1 MSKTAAVDYIVIG
14 AGSAGCVIASR
25 LSEQQDATVL
35 LLEAGG
41 HDDHLSIRMPL
52 AFLSA
57 MLNPRFAWGFMSEPE
72 SGLGGRPLWVPR
84 GRILGGC
91 SSINGM
97 FYMRGHPRDFD
108 EWRDLGCDGWGY
120 ADVLPYFRR
129 SETSW
134 RGASLYHGADG
145 PLQVVPIDTA
155 KLLHEPIMEAA
166 RRAGYPLS
174 EDINGERAEG
184 FARGEATID
193 RNGRRASTA
202 RAYLAPAQMRSNLR
216 IELNALTTRVLVEHG
231 RAVGVEYV
239 QGGKTQVVRAERE
252 VILCGG
258 AYNSPQLLLLSGVGP
273 AAQLE
278 KAGIP
283 IAVDLPGVGQN
294 LSEHHAVMLEF
305 AATRPVTFINELRM
319 DRAALSVARWALF
332 GSGPFAT
339 QINSANGIVRT
350 DRSLDRPDIQYM
362 CNPVRMDAK
371 LWWPLFSGEQRHVF
385 SVGVVGLHPRS
396 RGNVTLRSANPADAP
411 RIVINALTDTADLET
426 LRRGIREARRIYRTP
441 PQGDLTGEELSPGK
455 DVTSDAD
462 LDAFIRSTS
471 QLCQHPVGTCSMGKG
486 PTAVVDPQARVYG
499 VERLRVVDASIMPT
513 VPGGNT
519 NAAVIMAAEKVSDL
533 IRGRQLASAEL
544 GRVRGVAAAWAS

>member
-1 MSKTAAVDYIVIG
+1 MSQTRAVDYVVIG
-14 AGSAGCVIASR
+14 AGSAGCVVASR
-25 LSEQQDATVL
+25 LSEERDASVL

-41 HDDHLSIRMPL
+41 HDDHFSIRMPL

-72 SGLGGRPLWVPR
+72 SALGGRPLWVPR

-134 RGASLYHGADG
+134 RGESLYHGADG
-145 PLQVVPIDTA
+145 PLNVVPIDTA

-166 RRAGYPLS
+166 RRAGYPTS
-174 EDINGERAEG
+174 EDINAEQAEG

-202 RAYLAPAQMRSNLR
+202 RAYLAPARSRPNLR
-216 IELNALTTRVLVEHG
+216 VELNALTHRVLVERG
-231 RAVGVEYV
+231 RAVGVEYI
-239 QGGKTQVVRAERE
+239 QGGQTHVVRAERE

-258 AYNSPQLLLLSGVGP
+258 TYNSPQLLLLSGIGP
-273 AAQLE
+273 AGQLE
-278 KAGIP
+278 QLGIRTL
-283 IAVDLPGVGQN
+283 VDLPGVGRN
-294 LSEHHAVMLEF
+294 LSEHQAVMIEF
-305 AATRPVTFINELRM
+305 AAARPVTFLNELRM
-319 DRAALSVARWALF
+319 DRATLSVARWALF

-371 LWWPLFSGEQRHVF
+371 LWWPLLSGKQRHVF
-385 SVGVVGLHPRS
+385 SVGVVGLHPKS
-396 RGNVTLRSANPADAP
+396 RGSVSLRSANPTDAP
-411 RIVINALTDTADLET
+411 RIVINALTHSADLET

-441 PQGDLTGEELSPGK
+441 PQADLTGEEIGPGK
-455 DVTSDAD
+455 DAISDAD
-462 LDAFIRSTS
+462 LDAFIRSTT
-471 QLCQHPVGTCSMGKG
+471 QLCQHPVGTCRMGRG
-486 PTAVVDPQARVYG
+486 DLAVVDPQARVYG
-499 VERLRVVDASIMPT
+499 VEGLRVVDASIMPT

-519 NAAVIMAAEKVSDL
+519 NAAVIMAGEKVSDL
-533 IRGRQLASAEL
+533 IRGRQLP
-544 GRVRGVAAAWAS
+544 AARLTEH

>member
-1 MSKTAAVDYIVIG
+1 MSQTRAVDYIVIG
-14 AGSAGCVIASR
+14 AGSAGCVVAAR
-25 LSEQQDATVL
+25 LSEDRDTSVL

-72 SGLGGRPLWVPR
+72 GTLGGRPLWVPR

-120 ADVLPYFRR
+120 TDVLPYFRR

-134 RGASLYHGADG
+134 RGESRYHGGDG
-145 PLQVVPIDTA
+145 PLNVVPIDTA

-166 RRAGYPLS
+166 RRAGYPTS

-202 RAYLAPAQMRSNLR
+202 RAYLAPARSRPNLR
-216 IELNALTTRVLVEHG
+216 IELNALTTRVMVERG

-239 QGGKTQVVRAERE
+239 QGGKSQVVHAERE

-258 AYNSPQLLLLSGVGP
+258 AYNSPQMLLLSGIGP
-273 AAQLE
+273 AAHLE
-278 KAGIP
+278 QSGVAPAI
-283 IAVDLPGVGQN
+283 DLPGVGQN
-294 LSEHHAVMLEF
+294 LSEHQAVMLEF
-305 AATRPVTFINELRM
+305 AATRPVTFLNELRM
-319 DRAALSVARWALF
+319 DRATLSVARWALL

-371 LWWPLFSGEQRHVF
+371 LWWPLLSGRQRHVF
-385 SVGVVGLHPRS
+385 SVGVVGLHPQS
-396 RGNVTLRSANPADAP
+396 RGSVALRSANPKDSP
-411 RIVINALTDTADLET
+411 RIVFNALSNRADLET

-441 PQGDLTGEELSPGK
+441 PQAELTGEEITPGN
-455 DVTSDAD
+455 DVTSDEG
-462 LDAFIRSTS
+462 LDAFIRATT

-486 PTAVVDPQARVYG
+486 RGAVVDPQARVYG
-499 VERLRVVDASIMPT
+499 VEGLRVVDASIMPT

-533 IRGRQLASAEL
+533 IRGRQLAPAQL
-544 GRVRGVAAAWAS
+544 GMASGVAA

>member
-1 MSKTAAVDYIVIG
+1 MSPTPAVDYIVIG
-14 AGSAGCVIASR
+14 AGSAGCVVATR
-25 LSEQQDATVL
+25 LSEERDASVL

-41 HDDHLSIRMPL
+41 HDNHFSIRMPL

-57 MLNPRFAWGFMSEPE
+57 MFNPRFSWGFMSEPE
-72 SGLGGRPLWVPR
+72 SALGGRPLWVPR

-134 RGASLYHGADG
+134 RGASLYHGAEG
-145 PLQVVPIDTA
+145 PLQVRPIDTA

-202 RAYLAPAQMRSNLR
+202 RAYLAPALSRSNLR
-216 IELNALTTRVLVEHG
+216 VELNALTTRILVERG

-239 QGGKTQVVRAERE
+239 QGGKTHVVRAKRE

-258 AYNSPQLLLLSGVGP
+258 AYNSPQVLLLSGIGP
-273 AAQLE
+273 SVRLE
-278 KAGIP
+278 KVGIP
-283 IAVDLPGVGQN
+283 TVVDLPGVGQN
-294 LSEHHAVMLEF
+294 LSEHQAVMLEF
-305 AATRPVTFINELRM
+305 SATRPVTFLNELRT

-350 DRSLDRPDIQYM
+350 DRSLDRPDVQYM

-371 LWWPLFSGEQRHVF
+371 LWLPLFSKKQRHVF

-396 RGNVTLRSANPADAP
+396 RGNVTLRSANPADPP
-411 RIVINALTDTADLET
+411 RIVVNALTDSADLET
-426 LRRGIREARRIYRTP
+426 LRRGIREARRIYRTAP
-441 PQGDLTGEELSPGK
+441 LAELVGAELSPGK
-455 DVTSDAD
+455 AVTSDSD
-462 LDAFIRSTS
+462 LDAFIRSTA

-486 PTAVVDPQARVYG
+486 DRAVVDPQACVYG
-499 VERLRVVDASIMPT
+499 VEGLRVVDASIMPT

-533 IRGRQLASAEL
+533 IRGRQLAPAGL
-544 GRVRGVAAAWAS
+544 N

>member
-1 MSKTAAVDYIVIG
+1 MSQARAVDYIVIG
-14 AGSAGCVIASR
+14 AGSAGCVVASR
-25 LSEQQDATVL
+25 LSEDPQASVL

-41 HDDHLSIRMPL
+41 SDDHFSIRMPL
-52 AFLSA
+52 GFLSA

-72 SGLGGRPLWVPR
+72 STLGGRPLWVPR

-108 EWRDLGCDGWGY
+108 DWRDMGCDGWGY

-134 RGASLYHGADG
+134 RGSSLYHGSNG
-145 PLQVVPIDTA
+145 PLNVVPIDTT

-166 RRAGYPLS
+166 RRAGYPIS

-202 RAYLAPAQMRSNLR
+202 RAYLAPARSRANLQVA
-216 IELNALTTRVLVEHG
+216 LNALTTRIVVERG

-239 QGGKTQVVRAERE
+239 SGGRKRLVRAERE
-252 VILCGG
+252 VIVCGG
-258 AYNSPQLLLLSGVGP
+258 AYNSPQLLLLSGIGP
-273 AAQLE
+273 AAQLQ
-278 KAGIP
+278 KLGIAP
-283 IAVDLPGVGQN
+283 VVDLPGVGQN
-294 LSEHHAVMLEF
+294 LSEHHAVMIEF
-305 AATRPVTFINELRM
+305 AATRPVTFLNELRM
-319 DRAALSVARWALF
+319 DRAALSVARWALL

-371 LWWPLFSGEQRHVF
+371 LWWPFASARQRHVF

-396 RGNVTLRSANPADAP
+396 RGNVTLRSANPTDAP
-411 RIVINALTDTADLET
+411 RIVINALADTADLET

-441 PQGDLTGEELSPGK
+441 PQGELTGEEITPGK
-455 DVTSDAD
+455 GVTSDAD
-462 LDAFIRSTS
+462 LDAFIRSTA

-486 PTAVVDPQARVYG
+486 PKAVVDSQARVFG
-499 VERLRVVDASIMPT
+499 VEGLRIVDASIMPT

-519 NAAVIMAAEKVSDL
+519 NAAVIMAGEKVSDL
-533 IRGRQLASAEL
+533 IRGRQLAPAEL
-544 GRVRGVAAAWAS
+544 GLRTVAA